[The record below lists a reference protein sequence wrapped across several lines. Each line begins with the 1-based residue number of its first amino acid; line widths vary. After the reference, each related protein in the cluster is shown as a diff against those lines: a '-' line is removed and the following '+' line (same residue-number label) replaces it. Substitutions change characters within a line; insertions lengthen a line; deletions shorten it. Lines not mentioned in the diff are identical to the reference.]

1 MIRHAGRALA
11 LFAVGA
17 LFAGGAW
24 AQTTLTQSVGNAYLV
39 AEELLGSAD
48 GTVIKL
54 SSAAETAT
62 AGSAAQPVVKLTVG
76 TGTTTSGGVEQDN
89 TAEVTFNLT
98 GAAFAQNVGSSAL
111 DLRNSGGTAIT
122 GLATEVIS
130 GGATGDASVTF
141 LIEATQDIGTTN
153 YLAFWVPDLSVTPT
167 TVGLTAAGKPIMGA
181 SISATMKE
189 RRAVKG
195 SDGSNPT
202 GPFPMVM
209 GAEDTITPKANN
221 VANRQVVALAD
232 VVAITLGA
240 NGAATVALN
249 ARTAFS
255 DSNATYRPQGSK
267 TVTKAL
273 KVGSLAV
280 TINGGGTPT
289 DGTAAVAG
297 QVFTLDPT
305 KPAVDYNDTAVATDD
320 ELDNSLAGNV
330 DVVIKGAF
338 KTGDMVVYGA
348 TRTPAKISGGMAAV
362 SVPIALGGAAT
373 DFIYV
378 PGGVDALRPGNIAA
392 VASLNF
398 SRAGN
403 AAGKPAMSA
412 GVISYAGV
420 GIEAYAHG
428 VVRGGGTDSSY
439 LRVRCANATDC
450 TVFLDCHDQAG
461 MNYFD
466 EAGDVP
472 AGGTAVWSSDAVA
485 TVLGGGWSGGRGAC
499 DLLSNGTLE
508 VQHMVRSHGIL
519 INNSAVIGRSL
530 SEMRLDSIDK
540 AIADICSSVVGY
552 KARAG
557 NNGNNTPDDAT
568 DDVSKVAASMC
579 NNYLAVPLPD
589 GTDTDDD
596 PSNGT

>member
-1 MIRHAGRALA
+1 MA

-24 AQTTLTQSVGNAYLV
+24 AQGTLTQSVANAYLV

-54 SSAAETAT
+54 SSAATTAT
-62 AGSAAQPVVKLTVG
+62 AGTAAQPAVKLTVG
-76 TGTTTSGGVEQDN
+76 GQGVEADN

-98 GAAFAQNVGSSAL
+98 GAAFGQNVGSSTL
-111 DLRNSGGTAIT
+111 DLRNSDGSSST

-141 LIEATQDIGTTN
+141 LIEATSTINADQ

-195 SDGSNPT
+195 SGT
-202 GPFPMVM
+202 GPFAKVM